1 MTEPN
6 LLMCALLVLFG
17 ICFHFLL
24 KLSELES
31 QGKIV
36 TPWAYWRDHPYTSLT
51 VVMGAYAFLLLS
63 HFMHELT
70 YVTALL
76 IGIACNSIGDKLR
89 ARAEAAIK

>member
-1 MTEPN
+1 MTQPN
-6 LLMCALLVLFG
+6 LYLCILLVLFG
-17 ICFHFLL
+17 ILFHFVL

-36 TPWAYWRDHPYTSLT
+36 TPWAYWREHPYTSLG
-51 VVMGAYAFLLLS
+51 VVMGAYLFLMVS
-63 HFMHELT
+63 HFMNELT

-89 ARAEAAIK
+89 ARAEAAIQ